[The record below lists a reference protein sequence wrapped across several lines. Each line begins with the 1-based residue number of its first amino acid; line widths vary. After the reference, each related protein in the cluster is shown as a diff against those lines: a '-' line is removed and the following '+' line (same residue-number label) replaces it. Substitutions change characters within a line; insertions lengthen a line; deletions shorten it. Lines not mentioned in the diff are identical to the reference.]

1 LVGDDL
7 IFLRGTVEEDI
18 ESIYKNI
25 HAHYIEKYY
34 PGQEKEQWENHKRW
48 YKFLIK
54 SPAYALYTVTNDENE
69 FLGYVKFELDEEF
82 AVINIFLAEKMRG
95 KKISSD
101 IIRLSIEEFIFDKSE
116 ISVIFAYILEENIAS
131 IKAFKKVG
139 FVFDSLEEYK
149 GLEHMLFIKT
159 LE

>member
-1 LVGDDL
+1 MVGDNL
-7 IFLRGTVEEDI
+7 IFLRETVEGDI
-18 ESIYKNI
+18 ESIYENI
-25 HAHYIEKYY
+25 HAQYIKKYY
-34 PGQEKEQWENHKRW
+34 PGKEKEQWENHKRW

-54 SPAYALYTVTNDENE
+54 SPSYSLYTVTDEENK

-82 AVINIFLAEKMRG
+82 AIINIFLVEGMRG

-101 IIRLSIEEFIFDKSE
+101 IIRLSIEEFVFRKPE

-131 IKAFKKVG
+131 IKAFKKEG

>member
-1 LVGDDL
+1 M
-7 IFLRGTVEEDI
+7 EKDI
-18 ESIYKNI
+18 ESIYENI
-25 HAHYIEKYY
+25 HAQYIKKYY
-34 PGQEKEQWENHKRW
+34 PGKEKEQWENHKRW

-54 SPAYALYTVTNDENE
+54 SQLYSLYTVTDEKNK

-82 AVINIFLAEKMRG
+82 AIINIFLVESMRG

-101 IIRLSIEEFIFDKSE
+101 IIRLSIEEFSFKKSK

-131 IKAFKKVG
+131 IRAFKKEG
-139 FVFDSLEEYK
+139 FVFDSIEEYK
-149 GLEHMLFIKT
+149 GIEHMLFIKT